1 MDGTRSYP
9 SAPSQPSRQA
19 AHRRPPSRP
28 SQRQGDQQPQQSQQ
42 SQRGFVD
49 RWDGGRQLADRL
61 EHLGLERPLVLGL
74 PRGGVPVG
82 AVVADRLQAPLDVF
96 VARKIGAPT
105 NPELGVGSIAEGT
118 NEVLVTE
125 FAHQW
130 VPTLDE
136 MDALVLREQAELR
149 RRVDLYRRGRPPLPV
164 LGRDVVVVDDGLAT
178 GVTAE
183 AALLSVRR
191 WEPRRLILAVPVAS
205 LDTRQR
211 LGPVA
216 DDIVCVLITDDLRA
230 VGAWYD
236 DFDPTTDDDVVDIL
250 RRFHPPRVEGMGDPA
265 PAPAPASA
273 PEPTPGRPG

>member
-1 MDGTRSYP
+1 
-9 SAPSQPSRQA
+9 
-19 AHRRPPSRP
+19 
-28 SQRQGDQQPQQSQQ
+28 
-42 SQRGFVD
+42 VD

-61 EHLGLERPLVLGL
+61 EPLGLERPLVLGL

-82 AVVADRLQAPLDVF
+82 AVVADRLGAPLDVF
-96 VARKIGAPT
+96 VARKIGAPA

-125 FAHQW
+125 FAHEW
-130 VPTLDE
+130 VPTRDE
-136 MDALVLREQAELR
+136 MDALVVREQAELQ

-164 LGRDVVVVDDGLAT
+164 LGRDVVIVDDGLAT

-205 LDTRQR
+205 LDTRER

-216 DDIVCVLITDDLRA
+216 DDIVCVLATESLGA

-236 DFDPTTDDDVVDIL
+236 DFSPTTDADVVDIL
-250 RRFHPPRVEGMGDPA
+250 RRYHPSLVEGTGDPA
-265 PAPAPASA
+265 SEPAPSH
-273 PEPTPGRPG
+273 PGG

>member
-1 MDGTRSYP
+1 M
-9 SAPSQPSRQA
+9 
-19 AHRRPPSRP
+19 
-28 SQRQGDQQPQQSQQ
+28 
-42 SQRGFVD
+42 
-49 RWDGGRQLADRL
+49 
-61 EHLGLERPLVLGL
+61 LGL